1 VNQAEVL
8 DGQVRQPRK
17 GEVFGPLI
25 EREGVTLLP
34 VVRVRRWGSPRAV
47 GAWVVRD
54 GRADWQPA
62 FDLTRVI
69 VTGNALGLVALI
81 VFRPRISRPTTA
93 RGDG

>member
-1 VNQAEVL
+1 
-8 DGQVRQPRK
+8 
-17 GEVFGPLI
+17 VFGPLI
-25 EREGVTLLP
+25 ERQGVTLLP

-81 VFRPRISRPTTA
+81 VFRPRISRRPPA
-93 RGDG
+93 G